1 MAKILSETTAGTGG
15 CFRSCPPT
23 NVSMTAFWCTSRYK
37 DLGPEVLQK
46 HTFTNLYAR
55 QRLLKAGSVVTLEC
69 LYEPVSEAT

>member
-1 MAKILSETTAGTGG
+1 
-15 CFRSCPPT
+15 
-23 NVSMTAFWCTSRYK
+23 MTAFWCTSRYK

-69 LYEPVSEAT
+69 LYEPVSKAT